1 MAKCK
6 ALTGSAVKGLM
17 LKLMGTGC
25 CVFGSE
31 KSAECLTELMTTMKH
46 LSFLGKKCQH
56 RLVCGFGRCR
66 SQINHSLVVN
76 FLVIEFVLHPQQQL
90 VKRGQFRR
98 RSSADGTQDRSVHFA
113 CKLHTAECHHLYAVV
128 TCDIKIIWK

>member
-1 MAKCK
+1 M
-6 ALTGSAVKGLM
+6 SNPRS
-17 LKLMGTGC
+17 
-25 CVFGSE
+25 VFGSE
-31 KSAECLTELMTTMKH
+31 KAAECLTELTTTMKH

-66 SQINHSLVVN
+66 SQINHSLVVY

-98 RSSADGTQDRSVHFA
+98 RSSADGTQDRSVYFA
-113 CKLHTAECHHLYAVV
+113 CKLHMTTERRPVYFLVKSSKKCRLIVASVSGAGIL
-128 TCDIKIIWK
+128 